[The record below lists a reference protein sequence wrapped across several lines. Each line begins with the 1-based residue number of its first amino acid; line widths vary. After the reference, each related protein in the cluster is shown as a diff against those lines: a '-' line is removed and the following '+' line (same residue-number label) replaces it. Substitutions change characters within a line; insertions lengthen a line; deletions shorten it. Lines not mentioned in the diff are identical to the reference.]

1 MASKNASIV
10 DEWLDDDNLMLIE
23 AWARDGYT
31 KQDIADRIGVHIST
45 LQAWEKQ
52 YPEIKEALRKGR
64 EIIDYKVENALLR
77 RALGYTTKEIKVVLG
92 RQIKGGRT
100 FQITKEVVE
109 KEIAPDVTAC
119 AIWLNN
125 RRPDKWKRNRD
136 KIVEVEEEDSN
147 LQITI
152 VRGPKAN
159 DELDG
164 TNQEITISAK
174 GKGDGQ
180 TPAVPSKSDAI
191 KEEEDDQDYWPD
203 DWEDE
208 DE

>member
-10 DEWLDDDNLMLIE
+10 DEWLEDDNLMLIE

-31 KQDIADRIGVHIST
+31 KQEVADRIGIHIST

-64 EIIDYKVENALLR
+64 DVIDYKVENALLK
-77 RALGYTTKEIKVVLG
+77 RALGYTTKEIKVVIG
-92 RQIKGGRT
+92 KQNKNGQI
-100 FQITKEVVE
+100 FQITKETIE
-109 KEIAPDVTAC
+109 KEVAPDVTAC

-147 LQITI
+147 VQITI
-152 VRGPKAN
+152 IRGPKTN
-159 DELDG
+159 EELDG

-180 TPAVPSKSDAI
+180 APAAASKSDTL
-191 KEEEDDQDYWPD
+191 KEDDQDYWPD

-208 DE
+208 E

>member
-10 DEWLDDDNLMLIE
+10 DEWLEDDNLMLIE

-31 KQDIADRIGVHIST
+31 KQEVADRIGVHIST
-45 LQAWEKQ
+45 LRDWEKH

-64 EIIDYKVENALLR
+64 ELIDYKVENALLK
-77 RALGYTTKEIKVVLG
+77 RALGYTTKEIKVVIG
-92 RQIKGGRT
+92 KQNKNGQI
-100 FQITKEVVE
+100 FQITKEAIE
-109 KEIAPDVTAC
+109 KEVAPDVTAC
-119 AIWLNN
+119 AMWLNN

-147 LQITI
+147 VQITI
-152 VRGPKAN
+152 IRGPKTN

-164 TNQEITISAK
+164 TNQEITISAR
-174 GKGDGQ
+174 GKGDEQ
-180 TPAVPSKSDAI
+180 APAMPSKSDTI
-191 KEEEDDQDYWPD
+191 KEDQDYWPD

-208 DE
+208 E